1 MTKDIYTIDDIRKI
15 LAKSLKYTKVKK
27 AILFGSYANGS
38 ADKNSDID
46 LLVDSNGTIV
56 GMEFFGILQ
65 TLVESFN
72 KDIDLIE
79 KKEIISGGKIE
90 KEIQRTGV
98 VVYEK

>member
-1 MTKDIYTIDDIRKI
+1 MKRGCNT
-15 LAKSLKYTKVKK
+15 KK

-56 GMEFFGILQ
+56 GMEFFGILH

-72 KDIDLIE
+72 NDINLIE
-79 KKEIISGGKIE
+79 KRIIS
-90 KEIQRTGV
+90 
-98 VVYEK
+98 Y